1 MSVFGSIDP
10 LKKDN
15 SFEVN
20 LFFNQIMLIFYI
32 DIRFRL
38 YD

>member
-1 MSVFGSIDP
+1 MSVFGIIDP
-10 LKKDN
+10 QKKDN

-20 LFFNQIMLIFYI
+20 IFFNQIKIILKI